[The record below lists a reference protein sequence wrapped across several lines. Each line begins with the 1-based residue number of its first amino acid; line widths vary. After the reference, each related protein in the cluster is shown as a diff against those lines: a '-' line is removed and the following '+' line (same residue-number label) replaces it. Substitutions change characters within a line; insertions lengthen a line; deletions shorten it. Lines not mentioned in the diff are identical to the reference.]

1 MEETID
7 VNSAIDIA
15 IAAIRR
21 GSNYTD
27 VETVSSFIILLDAII
42 ESPNEI
48 FSLNNPLKLSIVLTT
63 LVTSGF
69 PEKHPYYYNYN
80 TGKIACAVGFYCFMK
95 QMKATLPAPNL
106 PTIIVLLHDGR
117 HYMADLFEESMNSN
131 VRSPYNI
138 FDILDSYEASSKK
151 YAIVKG
157 LEFLMHKTYNEY
169 GLYDETL
176 TEWKSDLNSEID
188 RIKNVAETENFFD
201 YAKMLYEYLDKK
213 FKSKEPF
220 VFNE

>member
-1 MEETID
+1 
-7 VNSAIDIA
+7 
-15 IAAIRR
+15 
-21 GSNYTD
+21 
-27 VETVSSFIILLDAII
+27 
-42 ESPNEI
+42 
-48 FSLNNPLKLSIVLTT
+48 
-63 LVTSGF
+63 
-69 PEKHPYYYNYN
+69 
-80 TGKIACAVGFYCFMK
+80 
-95 QMKATLPAPNL
+95 
-106 PTIIVLLHDGR
+106 
-117 HYMADLFEESMNSN
+117 MADLFEESMNSN

-188 RIKNVAETENFFD
+188 RIKNVAETEDFFD

-220 VFNE
+220 VFDE